1 MNLISKSKEVED
13 MQDVLNKLVISDV
26 DRVFS
31 VTFTNGKRSTV
42 SERATFG
49 ISFCTEGKIV
59 YTHKGKQYIEDKNH
73 AVLLPM
79 GESYSLLGK
88 ENGSF
93 PVINFS
99 CEGIPF
105 DSVISFPIKNP
116 ERFIKDYE
124 KMLILS
130 SYEGNRMKLI
140 SILYDILYNMLI
152 TPTLN
157 TLAPALKYIEK
168 NYHDPKLDNAVLAER
183 CRISEV
189 YFRKL
194 FTEQYRI
201 SPKQFIIDIRISK
214 AKQLLSEGNM
224 KIISISEVCGFSNQ
238 YHFCRT
244 FKAHVGMTP
253 TEYMMD
259 NRTLNI

>member
-1 MNLISKSKEVED
+1 
-13 MQDVLNKLVISDV
+13 MQNVLNNLVISNI

-31 VTFTNGKRSTV
+31 VNVTNGKHSTV
-42 SERATFG
+42 SSRSTFG
-49 ISFCTEGKIV
+49 LSFCTEGKIV
-59 YTHKGKQYIEDKNH
+59 YTHKGKQHIEDKDH

-79 GESYSLLGK
+79 GENYVLLG
-88 ENGSF
+88 EESGNF

-99 CEGIPF
+99 CEGLPF
-105 DSVISFPIKNP
+105 DSVISFPIENS
-116 ERFIKDYE
+116 ERFINDYE
-124 KMLILS
+124 RMLILI

-140 SILYDILYNMLI
+140 SILYDILYKMLI
-152 TPTLN
+152 PPTLN

-168 NYHDPKLDNAVLAER
+168 NYYDPRLDNATLAEQ

-194 FTEQYRI
+194 FTEQYKV

-214 AKQLLSEGNM
+214 AKQLLSEGDM
-224 KIISISEVCGFSNQ
+224 KIVAVSEACGFSNP

-244 FKAHVGMTP
+244 FKSHVGMTP

>member
-1 MNLISKSKEVED
+1 
-13 MQDVLNKLVISDV
+13 MQDILNKLVISDI

-31 VTFTNGKRSTV
+31 VNFTSGKRSTV
-42 SERATFG
+42 LSRATWG
-49 ISFCTEGKIV
+49 LSFCTEGRIV
-59 YTHKGKQYIEDKNH
+59 YTHNGKQYIEDKDH

-79 GESYSLLGK
+79 GESYSLLG
-88 ENGSF
+88 EARGSF
-93 PVINFS
+93 PVINFG

-105 DSVISFPIKNP
+105 DRILSFPIENP
-116 ERFIKDYE
+116 ERFMKDYE

-140 SILYDILYNMLI
+140 SILYDILHKML
-152 TPTLN
+152 TPPVQHTLS
-157 TLAPALKYIEK
+157 PALKYIEK
-168 NYHDPKLDNAVLAER
+168 NYHDPRLDNATLAEQ

-194 FTEQYRI
+194 FTEQYKV

-224 KIISISEVCGFSNQ
+224 KIIAVSEACGFSNQ

-244 FKAHVGMTP
+244 FKSHVGLTP
-253 TEYMMD
+253 TEYMME
-259 NRTLNI
+259 NRTFNI

>member
-1 MNLISKSKEVED
+1 
-13 MQDVLNKLVISDV
+13 MQDILNKLVISDIG
-26 DRVFS
+26 RVFS
-31 VTFTNGKRSTV
+31 VNFTNGKRSTV
-42 SERATFG
+42 LSRATWG
-49 ISFCTEGKIV
+49 LSFCTEGRIV
-59 YTHKGKQYIEDKNH
+59 YTHKGKQYIEDKDH

-79 GESYSLLGK
+79 GESYSLLG
-88 ENGSF
+88 EARGSF
-93 PVINFS
+93 PVINFT
-99 CEGIPF
+99 CEGSPF
-105 DSVISFPIKNP
+105 DSIISFPIKNP
-116 ERFIKDYE
+116 ERFIKEYE
-124 KMLILS
+124 RMLILG

-140 SILYDILYNMLI
+140 SILYDILYNMLT

-168 NYHDPKLDNAVLAER
+168 NYHNPRLDNTTLAGQ

-194 FTEQYRI
+194 FSEQYKV

-224 KIISISEVCGFSNQ
+224 KIIAVSEVCGFSNQ

-244 FKAHVGMTP
+244 FKSHVGLTP
-253 TEYMMD
+253 TEYMME
-259 NRTLNI
+259 NRMLNI